1 MPQKLYVPLATPLV
15 SWRIRARICSF
26 VMCIWASD
34 THFPWHSS
42 KGDVGD
48 AGSSDVGG
56 GIGDEGDVGDGDVG
70 DGEVGDGNGVVISTL
85 GSPLPCN
92 RKQNQAQPS
101 GQKKVREERRGGGGG
116 KQRPTSRSPA
126 TR

>member
-1 MPQKLYVPLATPLV
+1 
-15 SWRIRARICSF
+15 
-26 VMCIWASD
+26 
-34 THFPWHSS
+34 
-42 KGDVGD
+42 VGD

-56 GIGDEGDVGDGDVG
+56 GIGDEGDVG

-116 KQRPTSRSPA
+116 EQRPTSRSPA